1 MNGTMHKWLL
11 KSLGSLSL
19 ASTVVLLPL
28 LLTGCGEESSTS
40 TVTPVPPP
48 PPPPAPPAPPPPPPT
63 PVPAPTPTTAGPISA
78 LPTQLAALTPGGL
91 VFSNPIVIP
100 VGFGIRR
107 SGTAENLPL
116 ATYSDFRAVLSFPIP
131 DAIPRNAIVQGAQ
144 LTLVQLPSNDG
155 RGFFFL
161 DPTPNNVAF
170 NNVVLQEVT
179 LSVPNNVTSSDFFTP
194 ASTPTLV
201 ALSISGNV
209 LGGNE
214 SAGPRTVDVRAG
226 VQRAVS
232 AQGPRFYQVRL
243 QCAREV
249 LNNQATSAFVS
260 VLATA
265 SASVSV
271 SATASAS
278 GTLGSLILAGTLE
291 LQPAANVAN
300 NQTTVQVQA
309 TGLATA
315 TLVVAGA
322 TTLVVFDP
330 FTTAVSV
337 SNALASG
344 GTVAAS
350 VSLTFGSFTQI
361 AQLPSSQLSLTTSA
375 GFFLGI
381 TTGTFSVTRVSGA
394 ALVTTDVFSIP
405 ISSQV
410 APPGFVA
417 LTTSVSASAPVT
429 ASVSFNVASPVN
441 YEVSQGAT
449 GTCRAEFDREP
460 ATGTGARGPRL
471 DITFTIPR

>member
-28 LLTGCGEESSTS
+28 LLTGCENGGSTG

-48 PPPPAPPAPPPPPPT
+48 PPPTPPAPPAPPPPPPT
-63 PVPAPTPTTAGPISA
+63 PTPAPTPTTAPSISA
-78 LPTQLAALTPGGL
+78 QPAQVAALTPEGQ
-91 VFSNPIVIP
+91 VFSNTNVIP

-107 SGTAENLPL
+107 AGAARQANVP
-116 ATYSDFRAVLSFPIP
+116 AGTYSDFRAVLSFPIP
-131 DAIPRNAIVQGAQ
+131 DDIPPNAIVQGAQ

-161 DPTPNNVAF
+161 DPTPNNVAS

-249 LNNQATSAFVS
+249 WNRQVSSA
-260 VLATA
+260 L
-265 SASVSV
+265 ASVST
-271 SATASAS
+271 SISSSAS
-278 GTLGSLILAGTLE
+278 GTASGVLVFEPTNPIVFAVTGSVPAG
-291 LQPAANVAN
+291 ASNFVYYVNNN
-300 NQTTVQVQA
+300 NQVTA
-309 TGLATA
+309 TITLLATNPITVSFA
-315 TLVVAGA
+315 AAGSVFSDFLPTTA
-322 TTLVVFDP
+322 TTITL
-330 FTTAVSV
+330 
-337 SNALASG
+337 N
-344 GTVAAS
+344 
-350 VSLTFGSFTQI
+350 
-361 AQLPSSQLSLTTSA
+361 AQLGALNGNQST
-375 GFFLGI
+375 FFLGPNNPN
-381 TTGTFSVTRVSGA
+381 GNA
-394 ALVTTDVFSIP
+394 
-405 ISSQV
+405 
-410 APPGFVA
+410 
-417 LTTSVSASAPVT
+417 T
-429 ASVSFNVASPVN
+429 ASVSTTFRTSPTNLTTLVPLQTFSYTASLSASFSISTSTAGTPAN
-441 YEVSQGAT
+441 AAGFEISQGAG
-449 GTCRAEFDREP
+449 GTCRAEFDR
-460 ATGTGARGPRL
+460 GGAGSTTGPRL
-471 DITFTIPR
+471 DITFTVPR